1 LELKSLRG
9 RLLVSFA
16 LLVLLAL
23 VMAAGVFVALR
34 RDASDRETLDRV
46 EASAPAIS
54 IELRG
59 LYDRT
64 AGPQEVLDYLH
75 QAAHERGVRI
85 LLVDVRDGTV
95 AEDSEDS
102 LRAKKLDLPGFGPPA
117 TTPVSRFVSWRGT
130 APDTRNLT
138 LFTAVYGPTA
148 RPFTL
153 GRSPADPSSYL
164 TTVVAVPRET
174 VANGWFGLVPGL
186 LWAGLAALAL
196 SAVMAILLAR
206 SIARPILALTRASEE
221 IAKGNFDQAVPLS
234 GSDEIGRL
242 ALAFNSMA
250 REIGRSYLHSRA
262 LIANVSHDLKTP
274 LTSILGFAQ
283 ALHDGAA
290 TQPDEVR
297 ELSGIILEEAARIFA
312 AVDDLLYLS
321 QLEAGEVVLHREPVE
336 LGEIAARCLRRIES
350 SVSESQ
356 ITLSAQVA
364 ADVWV
369 LGDSGKIERILD
381 NLLDN
386 ARKYTPSGGH
396 ILLSAEPEG
405 SDPDAAAIR
414 VCNSGSYIPPEEL
427 ERVFERFYRRDRSRG
442 SANGGTGLGLAI
454 VRDLVRLQNGTIHAV
469 SSRTAGTTFE
479 MSLPLAPAQARP
491 AFAEGWVTQGH
502 WAERPRE
509 PLPELGRS
517 W

>member
-1 LELKSLRG
+1 
-9 RLLVSFA
+9 
-16 LLVLLAL
+16 LVLLAL

-34 RDASDRETLDRV
+34 RDASDRETLERV

-59 LYDRT
+59 LYDRS
-64 AGPQEVLDYLH
+64 ASSQEILEYLH

-95 AEDSEDS
+95 AEDSGDT
-102 LRAKKLDLPGFGPPA
+102 LRGKRLELPQFGPAA
-117 TTPVSRFVSWRGT
+117 TTPVSRFVSWRGP
-130 APDTRNLT
+130 AIDTRGLT
-138 LFTAVYGPTA
+138 FFTAVYGPTA

-153 GRSPADPSSYL
+153 GRSPSDPSAEL
-164 TTVVAVPRET
+164 TTVVAVPRQT
-174 VANGWFGLVPGL
+174 VANGWLGLVPGL

-196 SAVMAILLAR
+196 SAVMAIVLAR

-221 IAKGNFDQAVPLS
+221 IARGNFDQAVPLS
-234 GSDEIGRL
+234 GADEIGRL

-250 REIGRSYLHSRA
+250 REVGHSYLQSRA

-290 TQPDEVR
+290 SQPDEVR
-297 ELSGIILEEAARIFA
+297 ELSGIIVEEATRIFA

-321 QLEAGEVVLHREPVE
+321 QLEAGEVILHKVPVDFSE
-336 LGEIAARCLRRIES
+336 TAARCLRRVEPSAQES
-350 SVSESQ
+350 H
-356 ITLSAQVA
+356 ITLAAQIEG
-364 ADVWV
+364 DIWL
-369 LGDSGKIERILD
+369 LGDASKIERILD

-386 ARKYTPSGGH
+386 ARKYTPKGGH
-396 ILLSAEPEG
+396 ILL
-405 SDPDAAAIR
+405 AADCEASHPGQVTIR
-414 VCNSGSYIPPEEL
+414 TFNSGSYIPPEEL
-427 ERVFERFYRRDRSRG
+427 ERIFDRFYRSDRSRG

-454 VRDLVRLQNGTIHAV
+454 VKDLVHLHSGTIRA
-469 SSRTAGTTFE
+469 SSTRDGGTTFE
-479 MSLPLAPAQARP
+479 MRLPLAAARP
-491 AFAEGWVTQGH
+491 AAESVRDEDARWAGRQGESLTQQ
-502 WAERPRE
+502 
-509 PLPELGRS
+509 LGRS